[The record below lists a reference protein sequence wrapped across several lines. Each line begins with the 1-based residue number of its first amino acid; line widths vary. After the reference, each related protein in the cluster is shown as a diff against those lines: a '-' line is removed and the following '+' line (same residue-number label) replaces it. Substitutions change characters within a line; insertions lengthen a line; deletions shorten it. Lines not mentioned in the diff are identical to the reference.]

1 MGDKCDISRHTNLCL
16 RLSDVIFYVN
26 FSPIF
31 PMHIY
36 LRPHQNLIAK
46 CVGLNATY
54 TYIWWNDLSL
64 ATTHNMHVLFNRL
77 YPVSEI
83 TSFRC

>member
-1 MGDKCDISRHTNLCL
+1 
-16 RLSDVIFYVN
+16 
-26 FSPIF
+26 
-31 PMHIY
+31 MHIY
-36 LRPHQNLIAK
+36 LRSHQNLIAK